1 MVQGLARTF
10 TGLVL
15 GCILA
20 VVTSTAS
27 AQTGLVLSDEEQAW
41 LQRHPVIRLSPD
53 PNFAP
58 VEWFNQHDDY
68 SGVSSDYARLL
79 EQRLGIRFEIVRG
92 KNWKDVL
99 SLVKAGE
106 ADALSAIVQTP
117 EREQFLAF
125 SQPYFRLKRA
135 VFSNRS
141 LGRINNLDDLK
152 GHKIAVVEGSWMD
165 ETLTGKANMSI
176 NRFQDLATALIATS
190 LGVTDVTGSAF
201 DTMAFTRR
209 DEGLTNLRLVGELPY
224 DIPLSFAVS
233 RTLAPMAPILDKAL
247 ASITPAEAAQIRS
260 RWVEIAEPPFW
271 DRPVY
276 RYTALGLLTL
286 LLAGMAVV
294 IIWNRMLN
302 ARVRERSQQLQDAQ
316 AQLIH
321 AEKMESIGR
330 LSAGVAHE
338 VKNPLAIIQMGADYL
353 SQVMTPGGGV
363 GEVIADI
370 DDAVHRADQVIK
382 GLLDFSHDDELE
394 LKPGDINAVV
404 EDSLRL
410 VGHEFRQRDIQVVT
424 ELAPALPP
432 VAMDANRIQQ
442 VLINILMN
450 AAQAMENTGRV
461 RICSGLGENTPNL
474 ENYLFP
480 AGESVLRLTIADNG
494 SGISEENLAKLFD
507 PFFTTKPVG
516 EGTGLGLSV
525 SRNIIEL
532 HGGKLDICNAPG
544 GGAQVTIEFRLEAGE
559 KL

>member
-15 GCILA
+15 GCMLA

-68 SGVSSDYARLL
+68 SGVSSDYVRLL

-99 SLVKAGE
+99 TLVKAGQ

-135 VFSNRS
+135 VFSNRP
-141 LGRINNLDDLK
+141 LERINSLDDLK

-410 VGHEFRQRDIQVVT
+410 IGHEFRQRDIQVVT

-516 EGTGLGLSV
+516 AGTGLGLSV

>member
-1 MVQGLARTF
+1 MVRGLARTF

-15 GCILA
+15 GCMLA

-27 AQTGLVLSDEEQAW
+27 AQPGLVLSDEEQAW
-41 LQRHPVIRLSPD
+41 LQRHSVIRLSPD

-141 LGRINNLDDLK
+141 LERINSLDDLK

-209 DEGLTNLRLVGELPY
+209 DEGLTNLRLVGELPH

-233 RTLAPMAPILDKAL
+233 RTLAPLAPILDKAL

-260 RWVEIAEPPFW
+260 RWVEIGEPPFW

-410 VGHEFRQRDIQVVT
+410 VGHEFRQRDIQVET

-450 AAQAMENTGRV
+450 AAQAMENAGRV

-516 EGTGLGLSV
+516 AGTGLGLSV